1 MSEIS
6 DISSILQNSLLLY
19 SYNGDNQ
26 STDALQTIQNR
37 LNLMPSI
44 LDEDSLTKLRNG
56 EFEISLKEYTNMTTY
71 NTMMSALY
79 GNHSANPFQN
89 TLNLLTG
96 STEDRLANAKSF
108 IDKMK
113 QNGMSNQS
121 AERTYSA
128 LQKYSV
134 MSSLGNNYNYVK
146 TSV

>member
-113 QNGMSNQS
+113 KNGMSNQS
-121 AERTYSA
+121 AVRTYSA
-128 LQKYSV
+128 LQKYSL
-134 MSSLGNNYNYVK
+134 MSSLGNNYNYVN
-146 TSV
+146 TNI